1 MCLFTKQNKPK
12 VSEKPITMYKF
23 LVKDRNIINS
33 YITPCTLDIVSN
45 DILKGKRLF
54 EASVDENIVA
64 GLQFNSVGKGYIH
77 GYSTK
82 KYALQKRHTF
92 SKYFPHWG
100 LFKCE
105 IPAGTPYFRSIVG
118 DYEICAKK
126 IKFVELVEEYN
137 DKTTKL

>member
-1 MCLFTKQNKPK
+1 MCLYSKTNIPS

-23 LVKDRNIINS
+23 LVRDWYNIS
-33 YITPCTLDIVSN
+33 YTTPCTLDVVPN
-45 DILKGKRLF
+45 DILKGERLF
-54 EASVDENIVA
+54 EASGDENIVA
-64 GLQFNSVGKGYIH
+64 GEHFNSVGKGYIH

-82 KYALQKRHTF
+82 KHALHMRRIYTDHF
-92 SKYFPHWG
+92 SRWG

-105 IPAGTPYFRSIVG
+105 IPAGTPYFRSMGG

-137 DKTTKL
+137 DKSTKL